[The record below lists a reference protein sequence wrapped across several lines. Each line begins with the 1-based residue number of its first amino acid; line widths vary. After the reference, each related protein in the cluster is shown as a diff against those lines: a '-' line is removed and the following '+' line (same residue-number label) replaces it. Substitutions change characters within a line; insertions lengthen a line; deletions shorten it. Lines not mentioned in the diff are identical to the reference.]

1 MPLTAQLHSGSQKT
15 SVKDIMDLVH
25 KYTLSVITNVMSGNE
40 KSLQET
46 KGFFHC
52 EIT

>member
-1 MPLTAQLHSGSQKT
+1 
-15 SVKDIMDLVH
+15 MDLDH
-25 KYTLSVITNVMSGNE
+25 KYAVSKTTNVMSGNE

>member
-1 MPLTAQLHSGSQKT
+1 
-15 SVKDIMDLVH
+15 MDLVH
-25 KYTLSVITNVMSGNE
+25 KYTLSVIINVMSGNE
-40 KSLQET
+40 KSLKET